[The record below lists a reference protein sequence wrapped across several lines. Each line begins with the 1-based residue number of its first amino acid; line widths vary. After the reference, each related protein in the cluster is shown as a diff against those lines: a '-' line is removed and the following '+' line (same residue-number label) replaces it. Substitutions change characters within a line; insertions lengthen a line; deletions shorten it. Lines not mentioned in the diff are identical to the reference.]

1 MPPEPPFD
9 DGLEDVVL
17 VIVVLLVVVV
27 GLGVVVG
34 DEDLNTV
41 NGVVLVVGG
50 GGCLGLGEGLLF

>member
-9 DGLEDVVL
+9 DGLEDVL
-17 VIVVLLVVVV
+17 LVVLLVVVV

-41 NGVVLVVGG
+41 NGVVLVVEG